1 MQYEYRFS
9 GCYVSD
15 IALNPDG
22 TGAAVSGIWA
32 KDGAL
37 VSLIYLLDFSREEPV
52 AVLECSENLI
62 LDVFYSQDG
71 AVFAVGDTGVSVIQ
85 SGDASKVDYTFDGY
99 SLAGY
104 SLYGNRAALALQAY
118 DTGGTGKLVV
128 LDNTGSVFAELS
140 TGDNITGISLFGDTL
155 AVLTDGQVKGYSVN
169 ALRNRDTTVSGTE
182 APFGTLDAGS
192 DARAIAL
199 SDESTV
205 YVLGISQIR
214 SLHF

>member
-1 MQYEYRFS
+1 M
-9 GCYVSD
+9 
-15 IALNPDG
+15 
-22 TGAAVSGIWA
+22 
-32 KDGAL
+32 
-37 VSLIYLLDFSREEPV
+37 

-155 AVLTDGQVKGYSVN
+155 AVLYRRAGQRLFGQCPAQPGYYGQRDRGAFRN
-169 ALRNRDTTVSGTE
+169 AGMRGATPG
-182 APFGTLDAGS
+182 P
-192 DARAIAL
+192 
-199 SDESTV
+199 
-205 YVLGISQIR
+205 
-214 SLHF
+214 